1 MAYLGL
7 KKPVVLATAGV
18 LAIASSA
25 ILIRFAFVEGGRTD
39 TGFVF
44 ALAACRILLGTLL
57 LLPFAKLQKIN
68 RNHKQAIQFAIAS
81 GVILAFHFGTWF
93 ASLAYTSV
101 VISTTLVTT
110 NPIWVALLSLIF
122 LKEFPSKKAWP
133 GISLAIMGS
142 FWMSLQEAQSL
153 ETAEIEFLGPGLA
166 LIGAFC
172 ASCYLLL
179 GQAAQRRGL
188 SVLQYSTIAYGT
200 AGLLLAVAVTLMG
213 NWPNWSL
220 NLILIVVA
228 MALGPQ
234 IFGHTSIN
242 GLLRIWRSSSVATLI
257 LLEPVGAGLL
267 AGIFLH
273 EWPSVS
279 VLAGAGVV
287 LGGVLWTIR
296 IQET

>member
-1 MAYLGL
+1 MTPSGF
-7 KKPVVLATAGV
+7 KNPVFLATAGV

-25 ILIRFAFVEGGRTD
+25 ILIRLAFAEGGRTD

-44 ALAACRILLGTLL
+44 ALAACRILLATLL
-57 LLPFAKLQKIN
+57 LLPFARLRQIPKTHVPAV
-68 RNHKQAIQFAIAS
+68 RFAVLS

-122 LKEFPSKKAWP
+122 LKEFPPAKAWP
-133 GISLAIMGS
+133 GIVLAILGS
-142 FWMSLQEAQSL
+142 FWMSFQDAQSL
-153 ETAEIEFLGPGLA
+153 QAADLEFLGPGLA

-200 AGLLLAVAVTLMG
+200 AGLLLAFAVSFTGGWPTWTPTLV
-213 NWPNWSL
+213 
-220 NLILIVVA
+220 LIVVA

-242 GLLRIWRSSSVATLI
+242 GLLRVWRSSSVATLI
-257 LLEPVGAGLL
+257 LLEPVGAGVF
-267 AGIFLH
+267 AGLFLN
-273 EWPSVS
+273 EWPSAS
-279 VLAGAGVV
+279 VLLGALVV

-296 IQET
+296 IQEN